1 MDAYMSRYRLSLFV
15 FLALV
20 ALPGQGHP
28 LRMVVHDFAPFTFAD
43 EAGRAQGA
51 LVELVKEACRRRAE
65 GCEILYRPSRRA
77 RLMLE
82 RGWVDAMF
90 PLGVTPE
97 RLVKL
102 NFSAPIASTRYGFYC
117 ASDTPLQTLSADT
130 LSGMKVGTFGPSFTQ
145 YLLEQVNQ
153 EVVARTGV
161 GMTLDVQPNADAKG
175 LAKLVYRRYPL
186 YFSNIHSA
194 DYHLRQNKL
203 SGVRQLGGVNLKVEY
218 RIGFAKG
225 RVSPDEVSRFNGL
238 LHQLE
243 KEGVASRIR
252 ARWQLSEPDLGAP
265 LTSLGALDLLRD
277 DHS

>member
-1 MDAYMSRYRLSLFV
+1 MSRYRLLLLLS
-15 FLALV
+15 LAL
-20 ALPGQGHP
+20 LSRPGHGQP

-51 LVELVKEACRRRAE
+51 LVELVQEACRRRAE

-97 RLVKL
+97 RLQKL
-102 NFSAPIASTRYGFYC
+102 DFSTPIASTSYGFYGV
-117 ASDTPLQTLSADT
+117 ADSPLERLTAQS

-145 YLLEQVNQ
+145 YLLEQINR
-153 EVVARTGV
+153 EVVEGTGV
-161 GMTLDVQPNADAKG
+161 GMTIDVQPNADAKG

-186 YFSNIHSA
+186 YFSNIHCA
-194 DYHLRQNKL
+194 DYHLRRSGL
-203 SGVRQLGGVNLKVEY
+203 TGVRQLGGLDLKVEY
-218 RIGFAKG
+218 RIGFARE
-225 RVSPDEVSRFNGL
+225 RVSTDEVTRFNGI

-243 KEGVASRIR
+243 QEGVASRIR
-252 ARWQLSEPDLGAP
+252 AKWQLAAPDLAAP
-265 LTSLGALDLLRD
+265 LAPPGVDKLLRD
-277 DHS
+277 GRS